1 MLVLGAV
8 VACVCNR
15 HAVVAAARDV
25 YNGRV
30 EAVDAAGAAGG
41 REGMMMVMAAAAAAE
56 AAAASSR

>member
-1 MLVLGAV
+1 MVLGAV

-15 HAVVAAARDV
+15 HAVVAATRDV

-30 EAVDAAGAAGG
+30 EGVDAAGAAGEG
-41 REGMMMVMAAAAAAE
+41 EGMMMVLAAAAAAA